1 MLGTNRVAGK
11 KARLAAGTV
20 RKPRISEAAHGAAP
34 EEPQKVEARCAGL
47 HFQGFHVSL
56 VYTLKRR
63 FVPKGYD

>member
-1 MLGTNRVAGK
+1 MLGTKPRRRQ

-20 RKPRISEAAHGAAP
+20 RKPRISETAQSATP

-56 VYTLKRR
+56 VYKLKRR
-63 FVPKGYD
+63 FLPKGYG